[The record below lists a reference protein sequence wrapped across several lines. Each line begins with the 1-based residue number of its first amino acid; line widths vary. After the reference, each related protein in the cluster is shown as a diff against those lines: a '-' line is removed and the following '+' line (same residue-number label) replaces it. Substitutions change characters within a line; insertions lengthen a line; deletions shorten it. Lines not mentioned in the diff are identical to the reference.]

1 MEKRY
6 LTEAE
11 EGALAEMF
19 KVFGDKTRVG
29 ILGTLAGGAKSVG
42 AIANALNMTTSAISH
57 QLRILKQAK
66 LIKNERKGKEII
78 YQIDDDHVY
87 SILDCALLHIRE
99 K

>member
-1 MEKRY
+1 MEKRCI
-6 LTEAE
+6 TETE

-29 ILGTLAGGAKSVG
+29 ILGTLTGGAKSVG